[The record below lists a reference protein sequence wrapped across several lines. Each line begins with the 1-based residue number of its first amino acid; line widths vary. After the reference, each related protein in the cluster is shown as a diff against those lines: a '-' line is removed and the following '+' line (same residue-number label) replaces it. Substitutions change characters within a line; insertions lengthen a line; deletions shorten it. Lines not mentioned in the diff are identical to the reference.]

1 MPKKS
6 NYSRPAIAIG
16 MLFCSAAHSSDIAGV
31 LRIDAGT
38 EYVFRYIPSTIGGT
52 CKGWN
57 TVSIQRPGQPTTAMN
72 NLMCW
77 KERSGNLY
85 TATAK
90 EEGKTVV
97 PMSAI
102 R

>member
-1 MPKKS
+1 MLKRS
-6 NYSRPAIAIG
+6 NFTGLAIVVG
-16 MLFCSAAHSSDIAGV
+16 MMFCLVAHASDIAGV

-38 EYVFRYIPSTIGGT
+38 EYVFRSIPSTVGGA

-97 PMSAI
+97 PMNVI